1 MSSGLVLFGA
11 FRSIGQGQS
20 LGLNPAKCN
29 GAAGGGVHWNSHFAG
44 LAAAN
49 FRNPK
54 PETPKQGTPTGRPE
68 SSRIRLS
75 AFLRIYTG
83 KSPKMRT
90 AGEAARVTSELRGKC
105 FHR

>member
-1 MSSGLVLFGA
+1 MSSALVLFGA

-29 GAAGGGVHWNSHFAG
+29 GTAGGGVHWDSHFAG

-54 PETPKQGTPTGRPE
+54 AEDQRNSE
-68 SSRIRLS
+68 IR
-75 AFLRIYTG
+75 
-83 KSPKMRT
+83 SPKLRNR
-90 AGEAARVTSELRGKC
+90 ALRLGGQKARVFGFRPSFGFILGNRQK
-105 FHR
+105 